1 MRPAFA
7 MIVCT
12 GRDGPGDLQGRS
24 MMNRR
29 TVLEATLLGTA
40 FAAAASVAS
49 PPVAAAQQMAR
60 SPFVTAR
67 DGTKL
72 FVQDWGVGRVV
83 LLLSAWTFDASIWGS
98 HIAALNANGFRCIA
112 PDRRGHGRSEM
123 PSTGYD
129 LDTLTDDVAAVI
141 EQRDLRDVTLVGF
154 SMGTTEA
161 VNYLAR
167 YGSQRIA
174 RLLLIA
180 PTTPFL
186 VRTEDNPDAV
196 PKAMIDADN
205 AAIARD
211 FAKWI
216 AANEAPFFTSETP
229 EITRTW
235 IRQMMLSVPLPVA
248 LACRKTIAFA
258 DLRKAAAGIDRPT
271 LIVHGEKDASAPLA
285 LTGARTATLIK
296 GSKLTVYE
304 GAPHPLPLTHSE
316 RLLADM
322 LAFMSA

>member
-1 MRPAFA
+1 
-7 MIVCT
+7 
-12 GRDGPGDLQGRS
+12 
-24 MMNRR
+24 MNRR
-29 TVLEATLLGTA
+29 TVLEATLFGSVL
-40 FAAAASVAS
+40 AAASVAS
-49 PPVAAAQQMAR
+49 APAAQQTAR
-60 SPFVTAR
+60 SPYVTAR

-72 FVQDWGVGRVV
+72 FVQDWGSGKPV
-83 LLLSAWTFDASIWGS
+83 LLLSAWTFDASTWGS
-98 HIAALNANGFRCIA
+98 HIAALTEKGFRCVA

-154 SMGTTEA
+154 SMGTAEA

-167 YGSQRIA
+167 HGSERIA
-174 RLLLIA
+174 RLVLVA

-186 VRTEDNPDAV
+186 VRTEDNPDGI
-196 PKAMIDADN
+196 PKAMIEADN

-216 AANEAPFFTSETP
+216 AANEAPFFTAETP

-258 DLRKAAAGIDRPT
+258 DLRKAAAGIDRPA
-271 LIVHGEKDASAPLA
+271 LIVHGDKDASAPLP
-285 LTGARTATLIK
+285 LTGAKTAKLIK
-296 GSKLTVYE
+296 GSKLIVYE
-304 GAPHPLPLTHSE
+304 GAPHPLPLTHGE

-322 LAFMSA
+322 LAFIGA

>member
-1 MRPAFA
+1 
-7 MIVCT
+7 
-12 GRDGPGDLQGRS
+12 
-24 MMNRR
+24 MNRR
-29 TVLEATLLGTA
+29 TVLEASLFGTA
-40 FAAAASVAS
+40 VAAASAAS
-49 PPVAAAQQMAR
+49 APAAQRTAR
-60 SPFVTAR
+60 SPYVTTR

-72 FVQDWGVGRVV
+72 FVQDWGSGKPV
-83 LLLSAWTFDASIWGS
+83 LLLSAWTFDASTWGS
-98 HIAALNANGFRCIA
+98 HIAALTEKGFRCVA

-129 LDTLTDDVAAVI
+129 LNTLTDDVAAVI
-141 EQRDLRDVTLVGF
+141 EQRELRDVTLVGF
-154 SMGTTEA
+154 SMGTAEA

-167 YGSQRIA
+167 YGSERIA
-174 RLLLIA
+174 RLVLVA

-186 VRTEDNPDAV
+186 VRIEDNPDAI
-196 PKAMIDADN
+196 PKAMIEADN

-216 AANEAPFFTSETP
+216 AANEAPFFTAETP

-248 LACRKTIAFA
+248 LACRKAIAFA
-258 DLRKAAAGIDRPT
+258 DLRKAAAAIDRPT
-271 LIVHGEKDASAPLA
+271 LIVHGDKDASAPLP
-285 LTGARTATLIK
+285 LTGAKTAKLIK
-296 GSKLTVYE
+296 GSKLIVYE
-304 GAPHPLPLTHSE
+304 GAPHPLPLTHGE

>member
-1 MRPAFA
+1 
-7 MIVCT
+7 
-12 GRDGPGDLQGRS
+12 
-24 MMNRR
+24 MNRR

-40 FAAAASVAS
+40 FAASGATA
-49 PPVAAAQQMAR
+49 PVAAAQQAR
-60 SPFVTAR
+60 APYVTAR

-72 FVQDWGVGRVV
+72 FVQDWGSGQPV
-83 LLLSAWTFDASIWGS
+83 LLLSAWTFDASSWGS
-98 HIAALNANGFRCIA
+98 QIAALNAKGFRCVA

-154 SMGTTEA
+154 SMGTAEA
-161 VNYLAR
+161 VNYLRR
-167 YGSQRIA
+167 YGSDRIA
-174 RLLLIA
+174 RLVLVA

-186 VRTEDNPDAV
+186 VKTEDNPDAV
-196 PKAMIDADN
+196 PRAMIEADT
-205 AAIARD
+205 AAVARD

-216 AANEAPFFTSETP
+216 AANEAPFFTPDTP

-235 IRQMMLSVPLPVA
+235 IREMMLSVPLPVA
-248 LACRKTIAFA
+248 LACRKTIAFS
-258 DLRKAAAGIDRPT
+258 DLRAAAARIDRPT
-271 LIVHGEKDASAPLA
+271 LILHGDKDASAPLP
-285 LTGARTATLIK
+285 LTGAKTAKLIK
-296 GSKLTVYE
+296 GSKLIVYE

-316 RLLADM
+316 RLMADM

>member
-1 MRPAFA
+1 
-7 MIVCT
+7 
-12 GRDGPGDLQGRS
+12 

-40 FAAAASVAS
+40 FAAASGVSASM
-49 PPVAAAQQMAR
+49 AAAQQTER
-60 SPFVTAR
+60 PPYVTAR

-72 FVQDWGVGRVV
+72 FVQDWGSGPPV

-98 HIAALNANGFRCIA
+98 SIVALNAKGFRCVA
-112 PDRRGHGRSEM
+112 PDRRGHGRSDM

-154 SMGTTEA
+154 SMGTAEA
-161 VNYLAR
+161 VSYLGR
-167 YGSQRIA
+167 YGSERIA
-174 RLLLIA
+174 RLVLVA

-186 VRTEDNPDAV
+186 VKTEGNPDAV
-196 PKAMIDADN
+196 PRAMIEADN

-229 EITRTW
+229 EITRAW
-235 IRQMMLSVPLPVA
+235 IREMMLSVPLPVA

-258 DLRKAAAGIDRPT
+258 DLRMAAARIDRPT
-271 LIVHGEKDASAPLA
+271 LILHGDKDASAPLP
-285 LTGARTATLIK
+285 LTGAKTAKLIK